1 MSVPI
6 IPMYII
12 DMKYVDICQ
21 FSLQFEPINT
31 NIQLNYMYSLIVQV
45 YDGFETA
52 WLKLPKADV
61 GKLLSEECQNLI
73 LSNEVLT
80 NEKICLT

>member
-1 MSVPI
+1 
-6 IPMYII
+6 
-12 DMKYVDICQ
+12 
-21 FSLQFEPINT
+21 
-31 NIQLNYMYSLIVQV
+31 MYSLIVQV